1 MNEENGNRAAISWG
15 WFFACAAILFLL
27 FIL

>member
-1 MNEENGNRAAISWG
+1 MNEDNDSRAAISWG